1 MRNRS
6 VQMTAIICL
15 VVILVS
21 FYGTRNRSAPAP
33 SDSGPVLTGPAYQNP
48 GGSTPGYPDTEK
60 SDPAFSFTA
69 GAVSLTL
76 RENNL
81 EEKLKSLPMP
91 AVRDETRILGED
103 ADTFSGSALRT
114 VDYGGF
120 TLQLMAPRDA
130 LDNYWILQMIA
141 TDDAVRTAG
150 GIAVG
155 DTLQSL
161 LEKYPEAEA
170 VKWDPGLYLYTLPGV
185 DNLDEIVFNVS
196 EDRVTKIT
204 MTYNLP

>member
-6 VQMTAIICL
+6 VQTTVIICL
-15 VVILVS
+15 MVIFITL
-21 FYGTRNRSAPAP
+21 YATGKRSASSP
-33 SDSGPVLTGPAYQNP
+33 SAGGTVLSSPTDHNP
-48 GGSTPGYPDTEK
+48 GASGAASPDAEK

-69 GAVSLTL
+69 GSVTLTL

-81 EEKLKSLPMP
+81 EEKLKSLPMK
-91 AVRDETRILGED
+91 ALRDETKILGED

-120 TLQLMAPRDA
+120 TLVLMAPRDA
-130 LDNYWILQMIA
+130 LDNFWIIQMTA
-141 TDDAVRTAG
+141 TDGAVRTAG

-155 DTLQSL
+155 DTLQAL

-170 VKWDPGLYLYTLPGV
+170 VKWDPGLYKYTLPGG
-185 DNLDEIVFNVS
+185 DDLNEIVFNLA

-204 MTYNLP
+204 MTYILP